1 MSTNQVEIQL
11 PSDEVLGI
19 APGASEVSRE
29 AAVFHWLRG
38 EGFLHHSL
46 KTYRQAAPFWDF
58 KPGDPHVA
66 VIEQAEPSG
75 VRS

>member
-1 MSTNQVEIQL
+1 VSTNQVEIQL

-19 APGASEVSRE
+19 APG
-29 AAVFHWLRG
+29 
-38 EGFLHHSL
+38 GFLHHSL